1 MRWEEGLSTWKC
13 GAETSDPPS
22 IPPSI
27 SPSPLYSA
35 TYKTSAPCRRD
46 EPHARGMRR
55 GDAICAAQSLMLWE
69 SKQILELGKLRG
81 HLSDP
86 MISPMAGLSVMVRLV
101 LLPGAKACRW
111 DERFE

>member
-1 MRWEEGLSTWKC
+1 
-13 GAETSDPPS
+13 
-22 IPPSI
+22 
-27 SPSPLYSA
+27 
-35 TYKTSAPCRRD
+35 
-46 EPHARGMRR
+46 
-55 GDAICAAQSLMLWE
+55 MLWE